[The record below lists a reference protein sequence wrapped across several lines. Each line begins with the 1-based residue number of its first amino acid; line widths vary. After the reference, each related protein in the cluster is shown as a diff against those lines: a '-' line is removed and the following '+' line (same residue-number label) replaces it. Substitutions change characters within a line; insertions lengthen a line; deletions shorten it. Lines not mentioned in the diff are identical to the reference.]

1 MITHT
6 SDSHQLP
13 SQNKTKSKLQIL
25 KIAKNSNFEFFQET
39 LHTTHLLKWLDKMY
53 KYEMDPTKTVGT
65 TEWTRDAGRADGRT
79 DGWRADGRTDRQS
92 ETNIPPQGCNDMGA
106 SWYDSYLDTEVTI
119 QYVSRYVSKHS
130 NMSEGRHEKHESRDT
145 CDQEHRAQPAIP
157 VNGVTTTTTAAG
169 WLWWFISQYFH

>member
-25 KIAKNSNFEFFQET
+25 KIAKNSNFEIFQET

-65 TEWTRDAGRADGRT
+65 TEWTQDAGRADGRT
-79 DGWRADGRTDRQS
+79 DGRTDGRADGRTDRQT
-92 ETNIPPQGCNDMGA
+92 EWNQYTPP
-106 SWYDSYLDTEVTI
+106 
-119 QYVSRYVSKHS
+119 
-130 NMSEGRHEKHESRDT
+130 
-145 CDQEHRAQPAIP
+145 
-157 VNGVTTTTTAAG
+157 GV
-169 WLWWFISQYFH
+169 